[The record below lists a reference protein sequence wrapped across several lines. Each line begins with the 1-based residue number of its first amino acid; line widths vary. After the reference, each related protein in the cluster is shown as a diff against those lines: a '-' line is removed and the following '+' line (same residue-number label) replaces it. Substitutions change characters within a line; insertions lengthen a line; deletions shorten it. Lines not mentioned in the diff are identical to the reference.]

1 MKLRTRFVSDL
12 AHLRAFVCFAS
23 VSSINGHR
31 QVFHSSDE
39 SGAKKRAQSWHFIHH
54 PAAMQSA
61 LLNRLGELLRE
72 VAEREIAPRFQ
83 QLAPSDV
90 VAKPSVEDPHDLVTA
105 ADRAA
110 EAQLT
115 LRLPELVPGSSVVG
129 EEAVAADP
137 SVLDRLRGAA
147 PVWVVDPLD
156 GTRNFAA
163 GHGPFGTM
171 VVLVER
177 GVLLAS
183 GIYFSQGDRLFLA
196 ERGLGAYYNGER
208 IRARTATSGEQVLAG
223 TVYVRYMPEELAEPL
238 SARAALHH
246 QVPGVI
252 CAAHEYTEVALG
264 RKDYVSYYRLLPWD
278 HAPGALIVREAGGV
292 ARHPDGRDYEVFDT
306 REHTLL
312 APDEATWQRARAE
325 LFGVSP

>member
-1 MKLRTRFVSDL
+1 
-12 AHLRAFVCFAS
+12 
-23 VSSINGHR
+23 
-31 QVFHSSDE
+31 
-39 SGAKKRAQSWHFIHH
+39 
-54 PAAMQSA
+54 MQSA
-61 LLNRLGELLRE
+61 LLDRLGEVLRD
-72 VAEREIAPRFQ
+72 VAQREIAPRFRR
-83 QLAPSDV
+83 LAPSDV
-90 VAKPSVEDPHDLVTA
+90 IGKPSAEDPADLVTA

-110 EAQLT
+110 EAELT

-137 SVLDRLRGAA
+137 SVLERLRGDQ

-177 GVLLAS
+177 GTLLAS
-183 GIYFSQGDRLFLA
+183 GIYFTEGDRMFLA
-196 ERGLGAYYNGER
+196 ERGLGAFHNGQR
-208 IRARTATSGEQVLAG
+208 IAPRTPNAGVLAG
-223 TVYVRYMPEELAEPL
+223 TSSVRFMPEELAAPIA
-238 SARAALHH
+238 ARATAHR

-252 CAAHEYTEVALG
+252 CAAHEYTQVASG
-264 RKDYVSYYRLLPWD
+264 QKDYVLYYRLLPWD

-292 ARHPDGRDYEVFDT
+292 VRHPDGREYDVFDQ
-306 REHTLL
+306 RESTLL

-325 LFGVSP
+325 LFG

>member
-1 MKLRTRFVSDL
+1 VAQPDHFL
-12 AHLRAFVCFAS
+12 HHAS
-23 VSSINGHR
+23 V
-31 QVFHSSDE
+31 
-39 SGAKKRAQSWHFIHH
+39 QSE
-54 PAAMQSA
+54 
-61 LLNRLGELLRE
+61 LLSRLGDVLRE
-72 VAEREIAPRFQ
+72 VARSEIAPRFR

-90 VAKPSVEDPHDLVTA
+90 IGKPSAEDPSDLVTA

-110 EAQLT
+110 EAELT

-137 SVLDRLRGAA
+137 SVLERLHRKA

-171 VVLVER
+171 VALVEQ

-183 GIYFSQGDRLFLA
+183 GIYFTEGDRMFLA
-196 ERGLGAYYNGER
+196 ERGLGAYFNGEK
-208 IRARTATSGEQVLAG
+208 IAARAPATGVLAG
-223 TVYVRYMPEELAEPL
+223 TVYVRYMPEEQARPL
-238 SARAALHH
+238 TARAAAHH
-246 QVPGVI
+246 HVPGVI

-264 RKDYVSYYRLLPWD
+264 RKDYVHYYRLLPWD

-292 ARHPDGRDYEVFDT
+292 VRHPDGREYAIFDT

-312 APDEATWQRARAE
+312 SPDEPTWQRARAE
-325 LFGVSP
+325 LF